1 MNQLGK
7 FNGVLLVSDFDDTLY
22 GEDMRIT
29 RENVEALTYFT
40 REGGTF
46 TVATGRARPNFAPH
60 ASHIPINAPVILS
73 NGSALYDFRTGE
85 MIREGGTFTVATGRA
100 RPNFAPHASHIPI
113 NAPVILS
120 NGSALYDFR
129 TGEMIYETFLPD
141 RVREDLQQMARAIPT
156 IGFEAYHHDAIY
168 VYQPNAVTQRHL
180 ERAGM
185 TAREVPIADI
195 PMARAI
201 PTIGFEAYHHDAIYV
216 YQPNAVTQRHLE
228 RAGMTARE
236 VPIADIPLPWSKV
249 ILQQDY
255 ETLLHTQRY
264 LLERWGEHYEVIFSN
279 RVLLELTR
287 KGSSKGGMV
296 QYLARRLG
304 IDAQHIYC
312 VGDNQNDIPMLAVS
326 AIPLELTR
334 KGSSKGGMVQYLAR
348 RLGIDAQH
356 IYCVGDNQNDI
367 PMLAVSAIPFAP
379 ANCAPEVKQW
389 GARIL
394 GACEESCVAQIVDI
408 LDHIYA

>member
-40 REGGTF
+40 
-46 TVATGRARPNFAPH
+46 
-60 ASHIPINAPVILS
+60 
-73 NGSALYDFRTGE
+73 
-85 MIREGGTFTVATGRA
+85 REGGTFTVATGRA

-180 ERAGM
+180 ERAG
-185 TAREVPIADI
+185 I
-195 PMARAI
+195 
-201 PTIGFEAYHHDAIYV
+201 
-216 YQPNAVTQRHLE
+216 
-228 RAGMTARE
+228 TARE

-304 IDAQHIYC
+304 IDAQHTPGWLNY
-312 VGDNQNDIPMLAVS
+312 Q
-326 AIPLELTR
+326 R
-334 KGSSKGGMVQYLAR
+334 KGTFAN
-348 RLGIDAQH
+348 
-356 IYCVGDNQNDI
+356 IY
-367 PMLAVSAIPFAP
+367 
-379 ANCAPEVKQW
+379 ANAPEGKAYAWTIAQVKSILEDETYIENSVHYRETNISNKNKK
-389 GARIL
+389 RIRKDPS
-394 GACEESCVAQIVDI
+394 E
-408 LDHIYA
+408 

>member
-40 REGGTF
+40 
-46 TVATGRARPNFAPH
+46 
-60 ASHIPINAPVILS
+60 
-73 NGSALYDFRTGE
+73 
-85 MIREGGTFTVATGRA
+85 REGGTFTVATGRA

-168 VYQPNAVTQRHL
+168 VYQPNALTEHHITR
-180 ERAGM
+180 
-185 TAREVPIADI
+185 
-195 PMARAI
+195 ARATSTQL
-201 PTIGFEAYHHDAIYV
+201 PIGE
-216 YQPNAVTQRHLE
+216 
-228 RAGMTARE
+228 
-236 VPIADIPLPWSKV
+236 IPLPW
-249 ILQQDY
+249 
-255 ETLLHTQRY
+255 HTQRY
-264 LLERWGEHYEVIFSN
+264 LLELWGEHYEVIFSN
-279 RVLLELTR
+279 RVL
-287 KGSSKGGMV
+287 
-296 QYLARRLG
+296 
-304 IDAQHIYC
+304 
-312 VGDNQNDIPMLAVS
+312 
-326 AIPLELTR
+326 LELTR

>member
-1 MNQLGK
+1 MGK
-7 FNGVLLVSDFDDTLY
+7 FDGLLLVSDFDDTLY
-22 GEDMRIT
+22 DSHHRVPER
-29 RENVEALTYFT
+29 NLKALDYF
-40 REGGTF
+40 RRQGGRF
-46 TVATGRARPNFAPH
+46 TVATGRAHRTFSPH
-60 ASHIPINAPVILS
+60 VHLVPIDVPV
-73 NGSALYDFRTGE
+73 
-85 MIREGGTFTVATGRA
+85 V
-100 RPNFAPHASHIPI
+100 
-113 NAPVILS
+113 LS

-141 RVREDLQQMARAIPT
+141 RVREDLQQ
-156 IGFEAYHHDAIY
+156 
-168 VYQPNAVTQRHL
+168 
-180 ERAGM
+180 
-185 TAREVPIADI
+185 
-195 PMARAI
+195 MARAI

-326 AIPLELTR
+326 AIP
-334 KGSSKGGMVQYLAR
+334 
-348 RLGIDAQH
+348 
-356 IYCVGDNQNDI
+356 
-367 PMLAVSAIPFAP
+367 FAP
-379 ANCAPEVKQW
+379 ANCAAEVKQW

-394 GACEESCVAQIVDI
+394 GTCQESCVAQIVDI

>member
-40 REGGTF
+40 
-46 TVATGRARPNFAPH
+46 
-60 ASHIPINAPVILS
+60 
-73 NGSALYDFRTGE
+73 
-85 MIREGGTFTVATGRA
+85 REGGTFTVATGRA

-168 VYQPNAVTQRHL
+168 VYQPNAVTH
-180 ERAGM
+180 
-185 TAREVPIADI
+185 
-195 PMARAI
+195 
-201 PTIGFEAYHHDAIYV
+201 
-216 YQPNAVTQRHLE
+216 RHLE

-287 KGSSKGGMV
+287 KGT
-296 QYLARRLG
+296 
-304 IDAQHIYC
+304 
-312 VGDNQNDIPMLAVS
+312 P
-326 AIPLELTR
+326 
-334 KGSSKGGMVQYLAR
+334 
-348 RLGIDAQH
+348 
-356 IYCVGDNQNDI
+356 
-367 PMLAVSAIPFAP
+367 
-379 ANCAPEVKQW
+379 CATM
-389 GARIL
+389 I
-394 GACEESCVAQIVDI
+394 
-408 LDHIYA
+408 